1 MWIRAAFPLLAAAL
15 CLGAAC
21 ATDDAVRPVSY
32 RDNAQQLYEE
42 GLEQLDAGDYMQAIA
57 TFEAVRN
64 RFPYASFAA
73 LAELRIADAEFA
85 RGQYLA
91 AIDAYGTFVKL
102 HPSHPDVDWA
112 AFRIGESHFEA
123 IPSDFF
129 LFPSPS
135 ERDITEVRAA
145 RTTLEDFIAAHPDSE
160 HVPKARRLL
169 DETLRILARHELVIG
184 DFYASR
190 GKWRGAAGRY
200 ETLLRTYPRLG
211 FDAEATFRLVE
222 ALRRLDEREQAL
234 AALQRLLDREP
245 SEADA
250 ARARELMQEL
260 R

>member
-1 MWIRAAFPLLAAAL
+1 
-15 CLGAAC
+15 
-21 ATDDAVRPVSY
+21 
-32 RDNAQQLYEE
+32 
-42 GLEQLDAGDYMQAIA
+42 
-57 TFEAVRN
+57 
-64 RFPYASFAA
+64 
-73 LAELRIADAEFA
+73 
-85 RGQYLA
+85 
-91 AIDAYGTFVKL
+91 
-102 HPSHPDVDWA
+102 

-211 FDAEATFRLVE
+211 F
-222 ALRRLDEREQAL
+222 
-234 AALQRLLDREP
+234 
-245 SEADA
+245 
-250 ARARELMQEL
+250 
-260 R
+260 